1 VPWDQLWP
9 ALALVAGFVLSQIT
23 ERRRERHD
31 RDRIVLQ
38 RATDVEREALL
49 ELQERLPELQ
59 VE

>member
-1 VPWDQLWP
+1 
-9 ALALVAGFVLSQIT
+9 VAGFVLSQIT